1 MAATTRSALLALML
15 AACGER
21 DDLYNGKTPPSTEDV
36 PYHYDEAPRPT
47 PDKHAQGDTI
57 PSSPQRAAPEE
68 PPPGPAKEP
77 ADGQTPSTAQRTNT
91 QDRLPGAPGD
101 APLK

>member
-1 MAATTRSALLALML
+1 MSVTIRSAVLALML
-15 AACGER
+15 AGCGER
-21 DDLYNGKTPPSTEDV
+21 DDQYDGTPPPSTRDV
-36 PYHYDEAPRPT
+36 PYHYDGAPRPT

-68 PPPGPAKEP
+68 PPKGPAREP
-77 ADGQTPSTAQRTNT
+77 ADGQRPTTAERTNT

-101 APLK
+101 APQK